1 MSVTVSQQALLR
13 MNHAAVMVAV
23 NKSSL
28 QMDLQNL
35 HAETPESGAIK
46 RDEVMESL
54 CAAYGFDSRAQNKP
68 FAFQNGVAVI
78 PVHGSLINRF
88 GQCYGYVT
96 GYNFIRRQRDAAMAD
111 PDVTAIVYDVNSGGG
126 EAAGC
131 FELADEAFALRGT
144 KPTISV
150 VDSACYSAAY
160 ALASTSDQVVVTPT
174 GGAGSVG
181 VYTMHVDMS
190 KMLED
195 WGLNITLIH
204 AGDHKVDGHPYAELP
219 DDVRADMQKSVDA
232 TYNKFVES
240 VARNRNMSV
249 EAVKATQARCYSADD
264 ALALGLIDSV
274 ASPLEAIRAFLGGP
288 SETSKDDESTGES
301 LMELNEAKQAERQ
314 RVGAIIGHPNAKGR
328 EAMAN
333 HLALNTDMSV
343 EDAAALLA
351 VAPVAQA
358 EAPEK
363 KEEAAD
369 QKNEKF
375 VAAMDKDDNPNIGPD
390 GKAEE
395 TVEKSGANE
404 LMEAFTAA
412 TGYDFNK

>member
-1 MSVTVSQQALLR
+1 MSVTVSQQAMLR

-23 NKSSL
+23 NKTSL
-28 QMDLQNL
+28 QMDLQTL
-35 HAETPESGAIK
+35 HAETPESGERK
-46 RDEVMESL
+46 RAEVMESL
-54 CAAYGFDSRAQNKP
+54 CAAYCFDSNAQNKP
-68 FAFQNGVAVI
+68 FAFQNGVAII
-78 PVHGSLINRF
+78 PIHGSLINRF

-131 FELADEAFALRGT
+131 FELADESFALRGT

-190 KMLED
+190 KMLEN
-195 WGLNITLIH
+195 WGLEITLIH
-204 AGDHKVDGHPYAELP
+204 AGEHKVDGHPYAELP
-219 DDVRADMQKSVDA
+219 EDVRADMQKSVDA

-240 VARNRNMSV
+240 VARNRNLSV
-249 EAVKATQARCYSADD
+249 EAVKDTQARCYSADD

-288 SETSKDDESTGES
+288 SEASNDETTGDS
-301 LMELNEAKQAERQ
+301 SMELNEAKQAERQ

-343 EDAAALLA
+343 DDAAALLA
-351 VAPVAQA
+351 VAPVAHV
-358 EAPEK
+358 EVVEK
-363 KEEAAD
+363 TDEAAKP
-369 QKNEKF
+369 KNEKF
-375 VAAMDKDDNPNIGPD
+375 VKAMNLDDHPNVGPD
-390 GKAEE
+390 GKPLVSAEK
-395 TVEKSGANE
+395 TQANE

-412 TGYDFNK
+412 TGYDFTK

>member
-1 MSVTVSQQALLR
+1 MSVTVSQQAMLR

-23 NKSSL
+23 NKTSL
-28 QMDLQNL
+28 QMDLQTL
-35 HAETPESGAIK
+35 HAETPESGERK
-46 RDEVMESL
+46 RAEVMESL
-54 CAAYGFDSRAQNKP
+54 CAAYGFDSKAQNKP
-68 FAFQNGVAVI
+68 FAFQDGVAII
-78 PVHGSLINRF
+78 PIHGSLINRF

-131 FELADEAFALRGT
+131 FELADESFALRGT

-204 AGDHKVDGHPYAELP
+204 AGEHKVDGHPYAELP
-219 DDVRADMQKSVDA
+219 EDVRADMQKSVDA

-240 VARNRNMSV
+240 VARNRNLSV
-249 EAVKATQARCYSADD
+249 EAVKDTQARCYSADD

-288 SETSKDDESTGES
+288 SEASNDETTGDS
-301 LMELNEAKQAERQ
+301 VMELNEAKQAERQ

-333 HLALNTDMSV
+333 HLALNTEMSV
-343 EDAAALLA
+343 DDAAALLA
-351 VAPVAQA
+351 VAPVAQVA
-358 EAPEK
+358 EPEK
-363 KEEAAD
+363 KDEAAKP
-369 QKNEKF
+369 KNEKF
-375 VAAMDKDDNPNIGPD
+375 VEAMNQDDHPNVGPD
-390 GKAEE
+390 GKPLESAEK
-395 TVEKSGANE
+395 TQANE

-412 TGYDFNK
+412 TGYDFTK

>member
-1 MSVTVSQQALLR
+1 MSVTVSQQAMLR

-23 NKSSL
+23 NKTSL
-28 QMDLQNL
+28 QMDLQTL
-35 HAETPESGAIK
+35 HAETPESGERK
-46 RDEVMESL
+46 RAEVMESL
-54 CAAYGFDSRAQNKP
+54 CAAYGFDSKAQNKP
-68 FAFQNGVAVI
+68 FAFQNGVAII
-78 PVHGSLINRF
+78 PIHGSLINRF

-131 FELADEAFALRGT
+131 FELADESFALRGT

-190 KMLED
+190 KMLEN
-195 WGLNITLIH
+195 WGLEITLIH
-204 AGDHKVDGHPYAELP
+204 AGEHKVDGHPYAELP
-219 DDVRADMQKSVDA
+219 EDVRADMQKSVDA

-240 VARNRNMSV
+240 VARNRNLSV
-249 EAVKATQARCYSADD
+249 EAVKDTQARCYSADD

-288 SETSKDDESTGES
+288 SEASNDETTGDS

-328 EAMAN
+328 EAMAT

-343 EDAAALLA
+343 DDAAALLA
-351 VAPVAQA
+351 VAPVAQV
-358 EAPEK
+358 EVVEK
-363 KEEAAD
+363 TDEAAKP
-369 QKNEKF
+369 KNEKF
-375 VAAMDKDDNPNIGPD
+375 VEAMNQDDHPNVGPD
-390 GKAEE
+390 GKPLESAEK
-395 TVEKSGANE
+395 TQANE

-412 TGYDFNK
+412 TGYDFTK

>member
-1 MSVTVSQQALLR
+1 MSVTVSQQAMLR
-13 MNHAAVMVAV
+13 MNHSAVMVAV

-28 QMDLQNL
+28 QMDLQTL
-35 HAETPESGAIK
+35 HAETPESGERK
-46 RDEVMESL
+46 RAEVMESL
-54 CAAYGFDSRAQNKP
+54 CAAYGFDSKAQNKP
-68 FAFQNGVAVI
+68 FAFQDGVAII
-78 PVHGSLINRF
+78 PIHGSLINRF

-131 FELADEAFALRGT
+131 FELADESFALRGT

-204 AGDHKVDGHPYAELP
+204 AGEHKVDGHPYAELP
-219 DDVRADMQKSVDA
+219 EDVRADMQKSVDA

-240 VARNRNMSV
+240 VARNRNLSV
-249 EAVKATQARCYSADD
+249 EAVKDTQARCYSADD

-274 ASPLEAIRAFLGGP
+274 ASPIEAIRAFLGGP
-288 SETSKDDESTGES
+288 SEASNDETTGDS

-328 EAMAN
+328 EAMAT
-333 HLALNTDMSV
+333 HLALNTEMSV
-343 EDAAALLA
+343 DDAAALLA
-351 VAPVAQA
+351 VAPVAHV
-358 EAPEK
+358 EVVEK
-363 KEEAAD
+363 TEEAARP
-369 QKNEKF
+369 KNEKF
-375 VAAMDKDDNPNIGPD
+375 VEAMNQDDHPNVGPD
-390 GKAEE
+390 GKPIESA
-395 TVEKSGANE
+395 EKSQAAE

-412 TGYDFNK
+412 TGYDFTK

>member
-35 HAETPESGAIK
+35 HAETPESGATK
-46 RDEVMESL
+46 RAEVMESL
-54 CAAYGFDSRAQNKP
+54 CATYGFDSEAQNKP

-78 PVHGSLINRF
+78 PIHGSLINRF

-131 FELADEAFALRGT
+131 FELADESFELRGT
-144 KPTISV
+144 KPTLSV

-160 ALASTSDQVVVTPT
+160 AFASTADQVVVTPT

-190 KMLED
+190 KMLEN
-195 WGLNITLIH
+195 WGLDITLIH
-204 AGDHKVDGHPYAELP
+204 AGEHKVDGHPYAELP

-288 SETSKDDESTGES
+288 SETSNDESTGES

-343 EDAAALLA
+343 DDAAALLA

-363 KEEAAD
+363 KEEATTTT
-369 QKNEKF
+369 NSKF
-375 VAAMDKDDNPNIGPD
+375 VEAMDKDDNPNIGPD
-390 GKAEE
+390 GKTEDK
-395 TVEKSGANE
+395 VEKSGANE

-412 TGYDFNK
+412 TGYEFDK

>member
-1 MSVTVSQQALLR
+1 MSVTVSQQAMLR

-23 NKSSL
+23 NKTSL
-28 QMDLQNL
+28 QMDLQTL
-35 HAETPESGAIK
+35 HAETPESGERK
-46 RDEVMESL
+46 RAEVMESL
-54 CAAYGFDSRAQNKP
+54 CAAYGFDSKAQNKP

-78 PVHGSLINRF
+78 PIHGSLINRF

-131 FELADEAFALRGT
+131 FELADESFALRGT

-190 KMLED
+190 KMLEN
-195 WGLNITLIH
+195 WGLEITLIH
-204 AGDHKVDGHPYAELP
+204 AGEHKVDGHPYAELP
-219 DDVRADMQKSVDA
+219 EDVRADMQKSVDA

-240 VARNRNMSV
+240 VARNRNLSV
-249 EAVKATQARCYSADD
+249 EAVKDTQARCYSADD

-288 SETSKDDESTGES
+288 SEASNDETTGDS

-343 EDAAALLA
+343 DDAAALLA
-351 VAPVAQA
+351 VAPVAHV
-358 EAPEK
+358 EVVEK
-363 KEEAAD
+363 TEEAAKP
-369 QKNEKF
+369 KNEKF
-375 VAAMDKDDNPNIGPD
+375 VEAMNQDDHPNVGPD
-390 GKAEE
+390 GKPLESAEK
-395 TVEKSGANE
+395 TQANE

-412 TGYDFNK
+412 TGYDFTK

>member
-1 MSVTVSQQALLR
+1 MSVTVSQQAMLR
-13 MNHAAVMVAV
+13 MNHSAVMVAV
-23 NKSSL
+23 NKTSL
-28 QMDLQNL
+28 QMDLQTL
-35 HAETPESGAIK
+35 HAETPESGERK
-46 RDEVMESL
+46 RAEVMESL
-54 CAAYGFDSRAQNKP
+54 CAAYGFDSKAQNKP
-68 FAFQNGVAVI
+68 FAFQNGVAII
-78 PVHGSLINRF
+78 PIHGSLINRF

-131 FELADEAFALRGT
+131 FELADESFALRGT

-190 KMLED
+190 KMLEN
-195 WGLNITLIH
+195 WGLEITLIH
-204 AGDHKVDGHPYAELP
+204 AGEHKVDGHPYAELP
-219 DDVRADMQKSVDA
+219 EDVRADMQKSVDA

-240 VARNRNMSV
+240 VARNRNLSV
-249 EAVKATQARCYSADD
+249 EAVKDTQARCYSADD

-288 SETSKDDESTGES
+288 SEASNDETTGDS

-314 RVGAIIGHPNAKGR
+314 RVGAIIGHLNAKGR

-343 EDAAALLA
+343 DDAAALLA
-351 VAPVAQA
+351 VAPVAHV
-358 EAPEK
+358 EVVEK
-363 KEEAAD
+363 TEEAAKF
-369 QKNEKF
+369 KNEKF
-375 VAAMDKDDNPNIGPD
+375 VEAMNQDDHPNVGPD
-390 GKAEE
+390 GKPLESAEK
-395 TVEKSGANE
+395 TQANE

-412 TGYDFNK
+412 TGYDFTK

>member
-28 QMDLQNL
+28 QMDLQTL
-35 HAETPESGAIK
+35 HAETPESGERK
-46 RDEVMESL
+46 RAEVMESL
-54 CAAYGFDSRAQNKP
+54 CAAYGFDSKAQNKP
-68 FAFQNGVAVI
+68 FAFQDGVAII
-78 PVHGSLINRF
+78 PIHGSLINRF

-131 FELADEAFALRGT
+131 FELADESFALRGT

-190 KMLED
+190 KMLEN
-195 WGLNITLIH
+195 WGLEITLIH
-204 AGDHKVDGHPYAELP
+204 AGEHKVDGHPYAELP
-219 DDVRADMQKSVDA
+219 EDVRADMQKSVDA

-240 VARNRNMSV
+240 VARNRNLSV
-249 EAVKATQARCYSADD
+249 EAVKDTQARCYSADD

-274 ASPLEAIRAFLGGP
+274 ASPLEAIRAFLGGH
-288 SETSKDDESTGES
+288 SEASNDETTGDS

-343 EDAAALLA
+343 DDAAALLA
-351 VAPVAQA
+351 VAPVAHV
-358 EAPEK
+358 EVVEK
-363 KEEAAD
+363 TEEAAKP
-369 QKNEKF
+369 KNEKF
-375 VAAMDKDDNPNIGPD
+375 VEAMNQDDHPNVGPD
-390 GKAEE
+390 GKPLESAEK
-395 TVEKSGANE
+395 TQANE

-412 TGYDFNK
+412 TGYDFTK

>member
-1 MSVTVSQQALLR
+1 MSVTVSQQAMLR

-23 NKSSL
+23 NKTSL
-28 QMDLQNL
+28 QMDLQTL
-35 HAETPESGAIK
+35 HAETPESGERK
-46 RDEVMESL
+46 RAEVMESL
-54 CAAYGFDSRAQNKP
+54 CAAYCFDSNAQNKP
-68 FAFQNGVAVI
+68 FAFQNGVAII
-78 PVHGSLINRF
+78 PIHGSLINRF

-131 FELADEAFALRGT
+131 FELADESFALRGT

-190 KMLED
+190 KMLEN
-195 WGLNITLIH
+195 WGLEITLIH
-204 AGDHKVDGHPYAELP
+204 AGEHKVDGHPYAELP
-219 DDVRADMQKSVDA
+219 EDVRADMQKSVDA

-240 VARNRNMSV
+240 VARNRNLSV
-249 EAVKATQARCYSADD
+249 EAVKDTQARCYSADD

-288 SETSKDDESTGES
+288 SEASNDETTGDS
-301 LMELNEAKQAERQ
+301 SMELNEAKQAERQ

-343 EDAAALLA
+343 DDAAALLA
-351 VAPVAQA
+351 VAPVAHV
-358 EAPEK
+358 EVVEK
-363 KEEAAD
+363 TEEAAKP
-369 QKNEKF
+369 KNEKF
-375 VAAMDKDDNPNIGPD
+375 VEAMNQDDHPNVGPD
-390 GKAEE
+390 GKPLESAEK
-395 TVEKSGANE
+395 TQANE

-412 TGYDFNK
+412 TGYDFTK

>member
-1 MSVTVSQQALLR
+1 MLR
-13 MNHAAVMVAV
+13 MNHAAVMVAI
-23 NKSSL
+23 NKTSL
-28 QMDLQNL
+28 QMDLQTL
-35 HAETPESGAIK
+35 HAETPESGERK
-46 RDEVMESL
+46 RAEVMESL
-54 CAAYGFDSRAQNKP
+54 CAAYGFDSKAQNKP
-68 FAFQNGVAVI
+68 FAFQDGVAII
-78 PVHGSLINRF
+78 PIHGSLINRF

-131 FELADEAFALRGT
+131 FELADESFALRGT

-204 AGDHKVDGHPYAELP
+204 AGEHKVDGHPYAELP
-219 DDVRADMQKSVDA
+219 EDVRADMQKSVDA

-240 VARNRNMSV
+240 VARNRNLSV

-274 ASPLEAIRAFLGGP
+274 ASPIEAIRAFLGGP
-288 SETSKDDESTGES
+288 SEASNDETTGDS

-343 EDAAALLA
+343 DDAAALLA
-351 VAPVAQA
+351 VAPVAHV
-358 EAPEK
+358 EVVEK
-363 KEEAAD
+363 TEEAAKP
-369 QKNEKF
+369 KNEKF
-375 VAAMDKDDNPNIGPD
+375 VEAMNQDDHPNVGPD
-390 GKAEE
+390 GKPLESAEK
-395 TVEKSGANE
+395 TQANE

-412 TGYDFNK
+412 TGYDFTK

>member
-28 QMDLQNL
+28 QMDLQTL
-35 HAETPESGAIK
+35 HAETPESGERK
-46 RDEVMESL
+46 RAEVMESL
-54 CAAYGFDSRAQNKP
+54 CAAYGFDSKAQNKP
-68 FAFQNGVAVI
+68 FAFQDGVAII
-78 PVHGSLINRF
+78 PIHGSLINRF

-131 FELADEAFALRGT
+131 FELADESFALRGT

-204 AGDHKVDGHPYAELP
+204 AGEHKVDGHPYAELP
-219 DDVRADMQKSVDA
+219 EDVRADMQKSVDA

-240 VARNRNMSV
+240 VARNRNLSV
-249 EAVKATQARCYSADD
+249 EAVKDTQARCYSADG

-274 ASPLEAIRAFLGGP
+274 ASPIEAIRAFLGGP
-288 SETSKDDESTGES
+288 SEASNDETTGDS

-343 EDAAALLA
+343 DDAAALLA
-351 VAPVAQA
+351 VAPVAHV
-358 EAPEK
+358 EVVEK
-363 KEEAAD
+363 TEEAAKP
-369 QKNEKF
+369 KNEKF
-375 VAAMDKDDNPNIGPD
+375 VEAMNQDDHPNVGPD
-390 GKAEE
+390 GKPLESAEK
-395 TVEKSGANE
+395 TQANE

-412 TGYDFNK
+412 TGYDFTK

>member
-1 MSVTVSQQALLR
+1 MSVTVSQQAMLR

-23 NKSSL
+23 NKTSL
-28 QMDLQNL
+28 QMDLQTL
-35 HAETPESGAIK
+35 HAETPESGERK
-46 RDEVMESL
+46 RAEVMESL
-54 CAAYGFDSRAQNKP
+54 CAAYGFDSKAQNKP

-78 PVHGSLINRF
+78 PIHGSLINRF

-131 FELADEAFALRGT
+131 FELADESFALRGT

-190 KMLED
+190 KMLEN
-195 WGLNITLIH
+195 WGLEITLIH
-204 AGDHKVDGHPYAELP
+204 AGEHKVDGHPYAELP
-219 DDVRADMQKSVDA
+219 EDVRADIQKSVDA

-240 VARNRNMSV
+240 VARNRNLSV
-249 EAVKATQARCYSADD
+249 EAVKDTQARCYSADD

-288 SETSKDDESTGES
+288 SEASNDETTGDS

-343 EDAAALLA
+343 DDAAALLA
-351 VAPVAQA
+351 VAPVAQV
-358 EAPEK
+358 EVVEK
-363 KEEAAD
+363 TKEAAKP
-369 QKNEKF
+369 KNEKF
-375 VAAMDKDDNPNIGPD
+375 VEAMNQDDHPNVGPD
-390 GKAEE
+390 GKPLASAEK
-395 TVEKSGANE
+395 TQANE

-412 TGYDFNK
+412 TGYDFTK

>member
-78 PVHGSLINRF
+78 PIHGSLINRF

-190 KMLED
+190 KMLEN
-195 WGLNITLIH
+195 WGLDITLIH
-204 AGDHKVDGHPYAELP
+204 AGEHKVDGHPYAELP

-288 SETSKDDESTGES
+288 SETSNDESTGES

-333 HLALNTDMSV
+333 RLALNTDMSV
-343 EDAAALLA
+343 DDAAALLA

-363 KEEAAD
+363 KEEATT
-369 QKNEKF
+369 QTNSKF
-375 VAAMDKDDNPNIGPD
+375 VEAMDKEDNPNIGPD
-390 GKAEE
+390 GKTEE
-395 TVEKSGANE
+395 KVEKSGANE

-412 TGYDFNK
+412 TGYEFDK

>member
-28 QMDLQNL
+28 QMDLQTL
-35 HAETPESGAIK
+35 HAETPESGERK
-46 RDEVMESL
+46 RAEVMESL
-54 CAAYGFDSRAQNKP
+54 CAAYGFDSKAQNKP
-68 FAFQNGVAVI
+68 FAFQDGVAII
-78 PVHGSLINRF
+78 PIHGSLINRF

-131 FELADEAFALRGT
+131 FELADESFALRGT

-204 AGDHKVDGHPYAELP
+204 AGEHKVDGHPYAELP
-219 DDVRADMQKSVDA
+219 EDVRADMQKSVDA

-240 VARNRNMSV
+240 VARNRNLSV
-249 EAVKATQARCYSADD
+249 EAVKDTQARCYSADD

-274 ASPLEAIRAFLGGP
+274 ASPIEAIRAFLGGP
-288 SETSKDDESTGES
+288 SEASNDETTGDS

-343 EDAAALLA
+343 DDAAALLA
-351 VAPVAQA
+351 VAPVAHV
-358 EAPEK
+358 EVVEK
-363 KEEAAD
+363 TEEAAKP
-369 QKNEKF
+369 KNEKF
-375 VAAMDKDDNPNIGPD
+375 VEAMNQDDHPNVGPD
-390 GKAEE
+390 GKPIESAEK
-395 TVEKSGANE
+395 TQANE

-412 TGYDFNK
+412 TGYDFTK

>member
-28 QMDLQNL
+28 QMDRQTL
-35 HAETPESGAIK
+35 HAETPESGERK
-46 RDEVMESL
+46 RAEVMESL
-54 CAAYGFDSRAQNKP
+54 CAAYGFDSKAQNKP
-68 FAFQNGVAVI
+68 FAFQDGVAII
-78 PVHGSLINRF
+78 PIHGSLINRF

-131 FELADEAFALRGT
+131 FELADESFALRGT

-204 AGDHKVDGHPYAELP
+204 AGEHKVDGHPYAELP
-219 DDVRADMQKSVDA
+219 EDVRADMQKSVDA

-240 VARNRNMSV
+240 VARNRNLSV
-249 EAVKATQARCYSADD
+249 EAVKDTQARCYSADD

-274 ASPLEAIRAFLGGP
+274 ASPIEAIRAFLGGH
-288 SETSKDDESTGES
+288 SEASNDETTGDS

-328 EAMAN
+328 EAMAT
-333 HLALNTDMSV
+333 HLALNTEMSV
-343 EDAAALLA
+343 DDAAALLA
-351 VAPVAQA
+351 VAPVAHV
-358 EAPEK
+358 EVVEK
-363 KEEAAD
+363 TEEAAKP
-369 QKNEKF
+369 KNEKF

-395 TVEKSGANE
+395 KAEKSGANE

-412 TGYDFNK
+412 TGYDFTK

>member
-1 MSVTVSQQALLR
+1 MSVTVSQQAMLR

-23 NKSSL
+23 NKTSL
-28 QMDLQNL
+28 QMDLQTL
-35 HAETPESGAIK
+35 HAETPESGERK
-46 RDEVMESL
+46 RAEVMESL
-54 CAAYGFDSRAQNKP
+54 CAAYGFDSKTQNKP
-68 FAFQNGVAVI
+68 FAFQDGVAII
-78 PVHGSLINRF
+78 PIHGSLINRF

-131 FELADEAFALRGT
+131 FELADESFALRGT

-190 KMLED
+190 KMLEN
-195 WGLNITLIH
+195 WGLDITLIH
-204 AGDHKVDGHPYAELP
+204 AGEHKVDGHPYAELP
-219 DDVRADMQKSVDA
+219 EDVRADMQKSVDA

-240 VARNRNMSV
+240 VARNRNLSV
-249 EAVKATQARCYSADD
+249 EAVKDTQARCYSADD

-288 SETSKDDESTGES
+288 SEASNDETTGDS

-333 HLALNTDMSV
+333 HLALNTEMSV
-343 EDAAALLA
+343 DDAAALLA
-351 VAPVAQA
+351 VAPVAHV
-358 EAPEK
+358 EVVEK
-363 KEEAAD
+363 TEEAAKP
-369 QKNEKF
+369 KNEKF
-375 VAAMDKDDNPNIGPD
+375 VEAMNQDDHPNVGPD
-390 GKAEE
+390 GKPLESAEK
-395 TVEKSGANE
+395 TQANE

-412 TGYDFNK
+412 TGYDFTK

>member
-1 MSVTVSQQALLR
+1 MSVTVSQQAMLR

-23 NKSSL
+23 NKTSL
-28 QMDLQNL
+28 QMDLQTL
-35 HAETPESGAIK
+35 HAETPESGERK
-46 RDEVMESL
+46 RAEVMESL
-54 CAAYGFDSRAQNKP
+54 CAAYGFDSKAQNKP
-68 FAFQNGVAVI
+68 FAFQNGVAII
-78 PVHGSLINRF
+78 PIHGSLINRF

-131 FELADEAFALRGT
+131 FELADESFALRGT

-160 ALASTSDQVVVTPT
+160 AQASTSDQVVVTPT

-190 KMLED
+190 KMLEN
-195 WGLNITLIH
+195 WGLEITLIH
-204 AGDHKVDGHPYAELP
+204 AGEHKVDGHPYAELP
-219 DDVRADMQKSVDA
+219 EDVRADMQKSVDA

-240 VARNRNMSV
+240 VARNRNLSV
-249 EAVKATQARCYSADD
+249 EAVKDTQARCYSADD

-288 SETSKDDESTGES
+288 SEASNDESTGGS
-301 LMELNEAKQAERQ
+301 SMDLNEAKLAERQ
-314 RVGAIIGHPNAKGR
+314 RIEAITGHANAKGR

-333 HLALNTDMSV
+333 HLAFKTDMSV
-343 EDAAALLA
+343 DDAASLLA
-351 VAPVAQA
+351 AAPVAQVA
-358 EAPEK
+358 EPEK
-363 KEEAAD
+363 KDEAAKP
-369 QKNEKF
+369 KNEKF
-375 VAAMDKDDNPNIGPD
+375 VEAMNQDDHPNVGPD
-390 GKAEE
+390 GKPTESAEK
-395 TVEKSGANE
+395 TQANE

-412 TGYDFNK
+412 TGYDFTK

>member
-1 MSVTVSQQALLR
+1 MSVTVSQQAMLR

-23 NKSSL
+23 NKTSL
-28 QMDLQNL
+28 QMDLQTL
-35 HAETPESGAIK
+35 HAETPESGERK
-46 RDEVMESL
+46 RAEVMESL
-54 CAAYGFDSRAQNKP
+54 CAAYGFDSKAQNKP
-68 FAFQNGVAVI
+68 FAFQNGVAII
-78 PVHGSLINRF
+78 PIHGSLINRF

-131 FELADEAFALRGT
+131 FELADESFALRGT

-190 KMLED
+190 KMLEN
-195 WGLNITLIH
+195 WGLEITLIH
-204 AGDHKVDGHPYAELP
+204 AGEHKVDGHPYAELP
-219 DDVRADMQKSVDA
+219 EDVRADMQKSVDA

-240 VARNRNMSV
+240 VARNRNLSV
-249 EAVKATQARCYSADD
+249 EAVKDTQARCYSADD

-288 SETSKDDESTGES
+288 SEASNDETTGDS
-301 LMELNEAKQAERQ
+301 VMELNEAKQAERQ

-343 EDAAALLA
+343 DDAAALLA
-351 VAPVAQA
+351 VAPVAHV
-358 EAPEK
+358 EVVEK
-363 KEEAAD
+363 TEEAAKP
-369 QKNEKF
+369 KNEKF
-375 VAAMDKDDNPNIGPD
+375 VEAMNQDDHPNVGPD
-390 GKAEE
+390 GKPLESAEK
-395 TVEKSGANE
+395 TQANE

-412 TGYDFNK
+412 TGYDFTK

>member
-1 MSVTVSQQALLR
+1 MSVTVSQQAMLR

-23 NKSSL
+23 NKTSL
-28 QMDLQNL
+28 QMDLQTL
-35 HAETPESGAIK
+35 HAETPESGERK
-46 RDEVMESL
+46 RAEVMESL
-54 CAAYGFDSRAQNKP
+54 CAAYGFDSKAQNKP
-68 FAFQNGVAVI
+68 FAFQDGVAII
-78 PVHGSLINRF
+78 PIHGSLINRF

-131 FELADEAFALRGT
+131 FELADESFALRGT

-190 KMLED
+190 KMLEN
-195 WGLNITLIH
+195 WGLDITLIH
-204 AGDHKVDGHPYAELP
+204 AGEHKVDGHPYAELP
-219 DDVRADMQKSVDA
+219 EDVRADMQKSVDA

-240 VARNRNMSV
+240 VARNRNLSV
-249 EAVKATQARCYSADD
+249 EPVKDTQARCYSADD

-274 ASPLEAIRAFLGGP
+274 ASPIEAIRAFLGGP
-288 SETSKDDESTGES
+288 SEASNDETTGDS

-343 EDAAALLA
+343 DDAAALLA
-351 VAPVAQA
+351 VAPVAHV
-358 EAPEK
+358 EVVEK
-363 KEEAAD
+363 TEEAAKP
-369 QKNEKF
+369 KNEKF
-375 VAAMDKDDNPNIGPD
+375 VEAMNQDDHPNVGPD
-390 GKAEE
+390 GKPLESAEK
-395 TVEKSGANE
+395 TQANE

-412 TGYDFNK
+412 TGYDFTK

>member
-1 MSVTVSQQALLR
+1 MSVTVSQQAMLR

-23 NKSSL
+23 NKTSL
-28 QMDLQNL
+28 QMDLQTL
-35 HAETPESGAIK
+35 HAETPESGERK
-46 RDEVMESL
+46 RAEVMESL
-54 CAAYGFDSRAQNKP
+54 CAAYGFDSKAQNKP
-68 FAFQNGVAVI
+68 FAFQDGVAII
-78 PVHGSLINRF
+78 PIHGSLINRF
-88 GQCYGYVT
+88 GQCYGSVT

-131 FELADEAFALRGT
+131 FELADESFALRGT

-190 KMLED
+190 KMLEN
-195 WGLNITLIH
+195 WGLEITLIH
-204 AGDHKVDGHPYAELP
+204 AGEHKVDGHPYAELP
-219 DDVRADMQKSVDA
+219 EDVRADMQKSVDA

-240 VARNRNMSV
+240 VARNRNLSV
-249 EAVKATQARCYSADD
+249 EAVKDTQARCYSADD

-288 SETSKDDESTGES
+288 SEASNDETTGDS

-343 EDAAALLA
+343 DDAAALLA
-351 VAPVAQA
+351 VAPVAQV
-358 EAPEK
+358 EVVEK
-363 KEEAAD
+363 TEEAAKP
-369 QKNEKF
+369 KNEKF
-375 VAAMDKDDNPNIGPD
+375 VEAMNQDDHPNVGPD
-390 GKAEE
+390 GKPLESAEK
-395 TVEKSGANE
+395 TQANE

-412 TGYDFNK
+412 TGYDFTK

>member
-28 QMDLQNL
+28 QMDLQTL
-35 HAETPESGAIK
+35 HAETPESGERK
-46 RDEVMESL
+46 RAEVMESL
-54 CAAYGFDSRAQNKP
+54 CAAYGFDSKAQNKP
-68 FAFQNGVAVI
+68 FAFQDGVAVI
-78 PVHGSLINRF
+78 PIHGSLINRF

-131 FELADEAFALRGT
+131 FELADESFALRGT

-190 KMLED
+190 KMLENL
-195 WGLNITLIH
+195 GLEITLIH
-204 AGDHKVDGHPYAELP
+204 AGEHKVDGHPYAELP
-219 DDVRADMQKSVDA
+219 EDVRADMQKSVDA

-240 VARNRNMSV
+240 VARNRNLSV
-249 EAVKATQARCYSADD
+249 EAVKDTQARCYSADD

-274 ASPLEAIRAFLGGP
+274 ASPIEAIRAFLGGP
-288 SETSKDDESTGES
+288 SEASNDETTGDS

-343 EDAAALLA
+343 DDAAALLA
-351 VAPVAQA
+351 VAPVAHV
-358 EAPEK
+358 EVVEK
-363 KEEAAD
+363 TEEAAKP
-369 QKNEKF
+369 KNEKF
-375 VAAMDKDDNPNIGPD
+375 VEAMNQDDHPNVGPD
-390 GKAEE
+390 GKPLESAEK
-395 TVEKSGANE
+395 TQANE

-412 TGYDFNK
+412 TGYDFTK

>member
-1 MSVTVSQQALLR
+1 MSVTVSQQAMLR

-23 NKSSL
+23 NKTSL
-28 QMDLQNL
+28 QMDLQTL
-35 HAETPESGAIK
+35 HAETPESGERK
-46 RDEVMESL
+46 RAEVMESL
-54 CAAYGFDSRAQNKP
+54 CAAYGFDSKAQNKP
-68 FAFQNGVAVI
+68 FAFQNGVAII
-78 PVHGSLINRF
+78 PIHGSLINRF

-131 FELADEAFALRGT
+131 FELADESFALRGT

-190 KMLED
+190 KMLEN
-195 WGLNITLIH
+195 WGLEITLIH
-204 AGDHKVDGHPYAELP
+204 AGEHKVDGHPYAELP
-219 DDVRADMQKSVDA
+219 EDVRADMQKSVDA

-240 VARNRNMSV
+240 VARNRNLSV
-249 EAVKATQARCYSADD
+249 EAVKDTQARCYSADD

-288 SETSKDDESTGES
+288 SEASNDETTGDS

-328 EAMAN
+328 EAMAT
-333 HLALNTDMSV
+333 HLALNTEMSV
-343 EDAAALLA
+343 DDAAALLA
-351 VAPVAQA
+351 VAPVAHV
-358 EAPEK
+358 EVVEK
-363 KEEAAD
+363 TEEAAKP
-369 QKNEKF
+369 KNEKF
-375 VAAMDKDDNPNIGPD
+375 VEAMNQDDHPNVGPD
-390 GKAEE
+390 GKPTESAEK
-395 TVEKSGANE
+395 TQANE

-412 TGYDFNK
+412 TGYDFTK

>member
-1 MSVTVSQQALLR
+1 MSVTVSQQAMLR

-23 NKSSL
+23 NKTSL
-28 QMDLQNL
+28 QMDLQTL
-35 HAETPESGAIK
+35 HAETPESGERK
-46 RDEVMESL
+46 RAEVMESL
-54 CAAYGFDSRAQNKP
+54 CAAYGFDSKAQNKP
-68 FAFQNGVAVI
+68 FAFQDGVAII
-78 PVHGSLINRF
+78 PIHGSLINRF

-131 FELADEAFALRGT
+131 FELADESFALRGT

-190 KMLED
+190 KMLEN
-195 WGLNITLIH
+195 WGLEITLIH
-204 AGDHKVDGHPYAELP
+204 AGEHKVDGHPYAELP
-219 DDVRADMQKSVDA
+219 EDVRADMQKSVDA

-240 VARNRNMSV
+240 VARNRNLSV
-249 EAVKATQARCYSADD
+249 EAVKDTQARCYSADD

-288 SETSKDDESTGES
+288 SEASNDETTGDS

-343 EDAAALLA
+343 DDAAALLA
-351 VAPVAQA
+351 VAPVAQV
-358 EAPEK
+358 EVVEK
-363 KEEAAD
+363 TEEAAKP
-369 QKNEKF
+369 KNEKF
-375 VAAMDKDDNPNIGPD
+375 VEAMNQDDHPNVGPD
-390 GKAEE
+390 GKPLESAEK
-395 TVEKSGANE
+395 TQANE

-412 TGYDFNK
+412 TGYDFTK

>member
-1 MSVTVSQQALLR
+1 MSVTVSQQAMLR

-28 QMDLQNL
+28 QMDLQTL
-35 HAETPESGAIK
+35 HAETPESGERK
-46 RDEVMESL
+46 RAEVMESL
-54 CAAYGFDSRAQNKP
+54 CAAYGFDSKAQNKP
-68 FAFQNGVAVI
+68 FAFQDGVAII
-78 PVHGSLINRF
+78 PIHGSLINRF

-131 FELADEAFALRGT
+131 FELADESFALRGT

-204 AGDHKVDGHPYAELP
+204 AGEHKVDGHPYAELP
-219 DDVRADMQKSVDA
+219 EDVRADMQKSVDA

-240 VARNRNMSV
+240 VARNRNLSV
-249 EAVKATQARCYSADD
+249 EAVKDTQARCYSADD

-274 ASPLEAIRAFLGGP
+274 ASPIEAIRAFLGGP
-288 SETSKDDESTGES
+288 SEASNDETTGDS

-328 EAMAN
+328 EAMAT
-333 HLALNTDMSV
+333 HLALNTEMSV
-343 EDAAALLA
+343 DDAAALLA
-351 VAPVAQA
+351 VAPVAHV
-358 EAPEK
+358 EVVEK
-363 KEEAAD
+363 TEEAAKP
-369 QKNEKF
+369 KNEKF
-375 VAAMDKDDNPNIGPD
+375 VEAMNQDDHPNVGPD
-390 GKAEE
+390 GKPTESAEK
-395 TVEKSGANE
+395 TQANE

-412 TGYDFNK
+412 TGYDFTK

>member
-1 MSVTVSQQALLR
+1 MSVTVSQQAMLR

-23 NKSSL
+23 NKTSL
-28 QMDLQNL
+28 QMDLQTL
-35 HAETPESGAIK
+35 HAETPESGERK
-46 RDEVMESL
+46 RAEVMESL
-54 CAAYGFDSRAQNKP
+54 CAAYGFDSKAQNKP
-68 FAFQNGVAVI
+68 FAFQDGVAII
-78 PVHGSLINRF
+78 PIHGSLINRF

-131 FELADEAFALRGT
+131 FELADESFALRGT

-190 KMLED
+190 KMLEN
-195 WGLNITLIH
+195 WGLEITLIH
-204 AGDHKVDGHPYAELP
+204 AGEHKVDGHPYAELP
-219 DDVRADMQKSVDA
+219 EDVRADMQKSVDA

-240 VARNRNMSV
+240 VARNRNLSV
-249 EAVKATQARCYSADD
+249 EAVKDTQARCYSADD

-288 SETSKDDESTGES
+288 SEASNDETTGDS

-343 EDAAALLA
+343 DDAAALLA
-351 VAPVAQA
+351 VAPVAHV
-358 EAPEK
+358 EVVEK
-363 KEEAAD
+363 TEEAAKP
-369 QKNEKF
+369 KNEKF
-375 VAAMDKDDNPNIGPD
+375 VEAMNQDDHPNVGPD
-390 GKAEE
+390 GKPLESAEK
-395 TVEKSGANE
+395 TQANE

-412 TGYDFNK
+412 TGYDFTK

>member
-35 HAETPESGAIK
+35 HAETPESGAVK

-54 CAAYGFDSRAQNKP
+54 CAAYGFDSKAQNKP
-68 FAFQNGVAVI
+68 FAFQDGVAII
-78 PVHGSLINRF
+78 PIHGSLINRF

-111 PDVTAIVYDVNSGGG
+111 PEVTAIVYDVNSGGG

-131 FELADEAFALRGT
+131 FELADESFALRGT

-190 KMLED
+190 KMLEN

-204 AGDHKVDGHPYAELP
+204 AGEHKVDGHPYAELP

-240 VARNRNMSV
+240 VARNRNLSV
-249 EAVKATQARCYSADD
+249 EAVKDTQARCYSADD

-274 ASPLEAIRAFLGGP
+274 ASPIEAIRAFLGGH
-288 SETSKDDESTGES
+288 SEASNDETTGDS

-328 EAMAN
+328 EAMAT
-333 HLALNTDMSV
+333 HLALNTEMSV
-343 EDAAALLA
+343 DDAAALLA
-351 VAPVAQA
+351 VAPVAHV
-358 EAPEK
+358 EAVEK
-363 KEEAAD
+363 TEEAAKP
-369 QKNEKF
+369 KNEKF
-375 VAAMDKDDNPNIGPD
+375 VETMNKDDHPNVGPD
-390 GKAEE
+390 GKPLESAEK
-395 TVEKSGANE
+395 TQANE

-412 TGYDFNK
+412 TGYDFTK

>member
-28 QMDLQNL
+28 QMDLQTL
-35 HAETPESGAIK
+35 HAETPESGERK
-46 RDEVMESL
+46 RAEVMESL
-54 CAAYGFDSRAQNKP
+54 CAAYGFDSKAQNKP
-68 FAFQNGVAVI
+68 FAFQNGVAII
-78 PVHGSLINRF
+78 PIHGSLINRF

-131 FELADEAFALRGT
+131 FELADESFALRGT

-190 KMLED
+190 KMLEN
-195 WGLNITLIH
+195 WGLDITLIH
-204 AGDHKVDGHPYAELP
+204 AGEHKVDGHPYAELP
-219 DDVRADMQKSVDA
+219 EDVRADMQKSVDA

-240 VARNRNMSV
+240 VARNRNLSV
-249 EAVKATQARCYSADD
+249 EAVKDTQARCYSADD

-274 ASPLEAIRAFLGGP
+274 ASPIEAIRAFLGGP
-288 SETSKDDESTGES
+288 SEASNDETTGDS

-328 EAMAN
+328 EAMAT

-343 EDAAALLA
+343 DDAAALLA
-351 VAPVAQA
+351 VAPVAHV
-358 EAPEK
+358 EVVEK
-363 KEEAAD
+363 TEEAAKP
-369 QKNEKF
+369 KNEKF
-375 VAAMDKDDNPNIGPD
+375 VEAMNQDDHPNVGPD
-390 GKAEE
+390 GKPTESAEK
-395 TVEKSGANE
+395 TQANE

-412 TGYDFNK
+412 TGYDFTK

>member
-1 MSVTVSQQALLR
+1 MSVTVSQQAMLR

-28 QMDLQNL
+28 QMDLQTL
-35 HAETPESGAIK
+35 HAETPESGERK
-46 RDEVMESL
+46 RAEVMESL
-54 CAAYGFDSRAQNKP
+54 CAAYGFDSKAQNKP
-68 FAFQNGVAVI
+68 FAFQDGVAII
-78 PVHGSLINRF
+78 PIHGSLINRF

-131 FELADEAFALRGT
+131 FELADESFALRGT

-195 WGLNITLIH
+195 WGLDITLIH
-204 AGDHKVDGHPYAELP
+204 AGEHKVDGHPYAELP
-219 DDVRADMQKSVDA
+219 EDVRADMQKSVDA

-240 VARNRNMSV
+240 VARNRNLSV
-249 EAVKATQARCYSADD
+249 EAVKDTQARCYSADD

-274 ASPLEAIRAFLGGP
+274 ASPIEAIRAFLGGP
-288 SETSKDDESTGES
+288 SEASNDETTGDS

-328 EAMAN
+328 EAMAT
-333 HLALNTDMSV
+333 HLALNTEMSV
-343 EDAAALLA
+343 DDAAALLA
-351 VAPVAQA
+351 VAPVAHV
-358 EAPEK
+358 EVVEK
-363 KEEAAD
+363 TEEAAKP
-369 QKNEKF
+369 KNEKF
-375 VAAMDKDDNPNIGPD
+375 VEAMNQDDHPNVGPD
-390 GKAEE
+390 GKPIESA
-395 TVEKSGANE
+395 EKSQANE

-412 TGYDFNK
+412 TGYDFTK

>member
-28 QMDLQNL
+28 QMDLQTL
-35 HAETPESGAIK
+35 HAETPESGERK
-46 RDEVMESL
+46 RAEVMESL
-54 CAAYGFDSRAQNKP
+54 CAAYDFDSKAQNKP
-68 FAFQNGVAVI
+68 FAFQDGVAII
-78 PVHGSLINRF
+78 PIHGSLINRF

-131 FELADEAFALRGT
+131 FELADESFALRGT

-190 KMLED
+190 KMLENL
-195 WGLNITLIH
+195 GLEITLIH
-204 AGDHKVDGHPYAELP
+204 AGEHKVDGHPYAELP
-219 DDVRADMQKSVDA
+219 EDVRADMQKSVDA

-240 VARNRNMSV
+240 VARNRNLSV
-249 EAVKATQARCYSADD
+249 EAVKDTQARCYSADD

-288 SETSKDDESTGES
+288 SEASNDETTGDS

-343 EDAAALLA
+343 DDAAALLA
-351 VAPVAQA
+351 VAPVARV
-358 EAPEK
+358 EVVEK
-363 KEEAAD
+363 TEEAAKP
-369 QKNEKF
+369 KNEKF
-375 VAAMDKDDNPNIGPD
+375 VEVMNRDDHPNVGPD
-390 GKAEE
+390 GKPTESAEK
-395 TVEKSGANE
+395 TQANE

-412 TGYDFNK
+412 TGYDFTK

>member
-1 MSVTVSQQALLR
+1 MSVTVSQQAMLR
-13 MNHAAVMVAV
+13 MNHSAVMVAV

-28 QMDLQNL
+28 QMDLQTL
-35 HAETPESGAIK
+35 HAETPESGERK
-46 RDEVMESL
+46 RAEVMESL
-54 CAAYGFDSRAQNKP
+54 CAAYGFDSKAQNKP
-68 FAFQNGVAVI
+68 FAFQNGVAII
-78 PVHGSLINRF
+78 PIHGSLINRF

-131 FELADEAFALRGT
+131 FELADESFALRGT

-204 AGDHKVDGHPYAELP
+204 AGEHKVDGHPYAELP
-219 DDVRADMQKSVDA
+219 EDVRADMQKSVDA

-240 VARNRNMSV
+240 VARNRNLSV
-249 EAVKATQARCYSADD
+249 EAVKDTQARCYSADD

-274 ASPLEAIRAFLGGP
+274 ASPIEAIRAFLGGP
-288 SETSKDDESTGES
+288 SEASNDETTGDS

-343 EDAAALLA
+343 DDAAALLA
-351 VAPVAQA
+351 VAPVAHV
-358 EAPEK
+358 EVVEK
-363 KEEAAD
+363 TEEAAKP
-369 QKNEKF
+369 KNEKF
-375 VAAMDKDDNPNIGPD
+375 VEAMNQDDHPNVGPD
-390 GKAEE
+390 GKPIESA
-395 TVEKSGANE
+395 EKSQANE

-412 TGYDFNK
+412 TGYDFTK

>member
-28 QMDLQNL
+28 QMDLQTL
-35 HAETPESGAIK
+35 HAETPESGERK
-46 RDEVMESL
+46 RAEVMESL
-54 CAAYGFDSRAQNKP
+54 CAAYGFDSKAQNKP
-68 FAFQNGVAVI
+68 FAFQNGVAII
-78 PVHGSLINRF
+78 PIHGSLINRF

-131 FELADEAFALRGT
+131 FELADESFALRGT

-204 AGDHKVDGHPYAELP
+204 AGEHKVDGHPYAELP
-219 DDVRADMQKSVDA
+219 EDVRADMQKSVDA

-240 VARNRNMSV
+240 VARNRNLSV
-249 EAVKATQARCYSADD
+249 EAVKDTQARCYSADD

-274 ASPLEAIRAFLGGP
+274 ASPIEAIRAFLGGP
-288 SETSKDDESTGES
+288 SEASNDETTGDS

-328 EAMAN
+328 EAMAT

-343 EDAAALLA
+343 DDAAALLA
-351 VAPVAQA
+351 VAPVAHV
-358 EAPEK
+358 EVVEK
-363 KEEAAD
+363 TEEAAKP
-369 QKNEKF
+369 KNEKF
-375 VAAMDKDDNPNIGPD
+375 VEAMNQDDHPNVGPD
-390 GKAEE
+390 GKPTESAEK
-395 TVEKSGANE
+395 TQANE

-412 TGYDFNK
+412 TGYDFTK

>member
-1 MSVTVSQQALLR
+1 MSVTVSQQAMLR

-28 QMDLQNL
+28 QMDLQTL
-35 HAETPESGAIK
+35 HAETPESGERK
-46 RDEVMESL
+46 RAEVMESL
-54 CAAYGFDSRAQNKP
+54 CAAYGFDSKAQNKP
-68 FAFQNGVAVI
+68 FAFQDGVAII
-78 PVHGSLINRF
+78 PIHGSLINRF

-131 FELADEAFALRGT
+131 FELADESFALRGT

-204 AGDHKVDGHPYAELP
+204 AGEHKVDGHPYAELP
-219 DDVRADMQKSVDA
+219 EDVRADMQKSVDA

-240 VARNRNMSV
+240 VARNRNLSV
-249 EAVKATQARCYSADD
+249 EAVKDTQARCYSADD

-274 ASPLEAIRAFLGGP
+274 ASPIEAIRAFLGGP
-288 SETSKDDESTGES
+288 SEASNDETTGDS

-328 EAMAN
+328 EAMAT
-333 HLALNTDMSV
+333 HLALNTEMSV
-343 EDAAALLA
+343 DDAAALLA
-351 VAPVAQA
+351 VAPVAHV
-358 EAPEK
+358 EVVEK
-363 KEEAAD
+363 TEEAAKP
-369 QKNEKF
+369 KNEKF
-375 VAAMDKDDNPNIGPD
+375 VEVMNKDDHPNVGPD
-390 GKAEE
+390 GKPIESAEK
-395 TVEKSGANE
+395 TQANE

-412 TGYDFNK
+412 TGYDFTK

>member
-1 MSVTVSQQALLR
+1 MSVTVSQQAMLR

-28 QMDLQNL
+28 QMDLQAL
-35 HAETPESGAIK
+35 HAETPESGERK
-46 RDEVMESL
+46 RAEVMESL
-54 CAAYGFDSRAQNKP
+54 CAAYGFDSKAQNKP
-68 FAFQNGVAVI
+68 FAFQDGVAII
-78 PVHGSLINRF
+78 PIHGSLINRF

-131 FELADEAFALRGT
+131 FELADESFALRGT

-204 AGDHKVDGHPYAELP
+204 AGEHKVDGHPYAELP
-219 DDVRADMQKSVDA
+219 EDVRADMQKSVDA

-240 VARNRNMSV
+240 VARNRNLSV
-249 EAVKATQARCYSADD
+249 EAVKDTQARCYSADD

-274 ASPLEAIRAFLGGP
+274 ASPIEAIRAFLGGP
-288 SETSKDDESTGES
+288 SEASNDETTGDS

-343 EDAAALLA
+343 DDAAALLA
-351 VAPVAQA
+351 VAPVAHV
-358 EAPEK
+358 EVVEK
-363 KEEAAD
+363 TEEAAKP
-369 QKNEKF
+369 KNEKF
-375 VAAMDKDDNPNIGPD
+375 VEAMNQDDHPNVGPD
-390 GKAEE
+390 GKPTESAEK
-395 TVEKSGANE
+395 TQANE

-412 TGYDFNK
+412 TGYDFTK

>member
-1 MSVTVSQQALLR
+1 MSVTVSQQAMLR

-28 QMDLQNL
+28 QMDLQAL
-35 HAETPESGAIK
+35 HAETPESGERK
-46 RDEVMESL
+46 RAEVMESL
-54 CAAYGFDSRAQNKP
+54 CAAYGFDSKAQNKP
-68 FAFQNGVAVI
+68 FAFQDGVAII
-78 PVHGSLINRF
+78 PIHGSLINRF

-131 FELADEAFALRGT
+131 FELADESFALRGT

-204 AGDHKVDGHPYAELP
+204 AGEHKVDGHPYAELP
-219 DDVRADMQKSVDA
+219 EDVRADMQKSVDA

-240 VARNRNMSV
+240 VARNRNLSV
-249 EAVKATQARCYSADD
+249 EAVKDTQARCYSADD

-274 ASPLEAIRAFLGGP
+274 ASPIEAIRAFLGGH
-288 SETSKDDESTGES
+288 SEASNDETTGDS

-328 EAMAN
+328 EAMAT
-333 HLALNTDMSV
+333 HLALNTEMSV
-343 EDAAALLA
+343 DDAAALLA
-351 VAPVAQA
+351 VAPVAHV
-358 EAPEK
+358 EVVEK
-363 KEEAAD
+363 TEEAAKP
-369 QKNEKF
+369 KNEKF
-375 VAAMDKDDNPNIGPD
+375 VKAMNQDDHPNVGPD
-390 GKAEE
+390 GKPIESA
-395 TVEKSGANE
+395 EKSQAAE

-412 TGYDFNK
+412 TGYDFTK

>member
-1 MSVTVSQQALLR
+1 MSVTVSQQAMLR

-28 QMDLQNL
+28 QMDLQTL
-35 HAETPESGAIK
+35 HAETPESGERK
-46 RDEVMESL
+46 RAEVMESL
-54 CAAYGFDSRAQNKP
+54 CAAYGFDSKTQNKP
-68 FAFQNGVAVI
+68 FAFQDGVAII
-78 PVHGSLINRF
+78 PIHGSLINRF

-131 FELADEAFALRGT
+131 FELADESFALRGT

-190 KMLED
+190 KMLEN

-204 AGDHKVDGHPYAELP
+204 AGEHKVDGHPYAELP
-219 DDVRADMQKSVDA
+219 EDVRADMQKSVDA

-240 VARNRNMSV
+240 VARNRNLSV
-249 EAVKATQARCYSADD
+249 EAVKDTQARCYSADD

-288 SETSKDDESTGES
+288 SEASNDETTGDS

-343 EDAAALLA
+343 DDAAALLA
-351 VAPVAQA
+351 VAPVAHV
-358 EAPEK
+358 EVVEK
-363 KEEAAD
+363 TEEAAKP
-369 QKNEKF
+369 KNEKF
-375 VAAMDKDDNPNIGPD
+375 VEAMNQDDHPNVGPD
-390 GKAEE
+390 GKPLESAEK
-395 TVEKSGANE
+395 TQANE

-412 TGYDFNK
+412 TGYDFTK

>member
-1 MSVTVSQQALLR
+1 MSVTVSQQAMLR
-13 MNHAAVMVAV
+13 MNHSAVMVAV
-23 NKSSL
+23 NKTSL
-28 QMDLQNL
+28 QMDLQTL
-35 HAETPESGAIK
+35 HAETPESGERK
-46 RDEVMESL
+46 RAEVMESL
-54 CAAYGFDSRAQNKP
+54 CAAYGFDSKAQNKP
-68 FAFQNGVAVI
+68 FAFQNGVAII
-78 PVHGSLINRF
+78 PIHGSLINRF

-131 FELADEAFALRGT
+131 FELADESFALRGT

-190 KMLED
+190 KMLEN
-195 WGLNITLIH
+195 WGLEITLIH
-204 AGDHKVDGHPYAELP
+204 AGEHKVDGHPYAELP
-219 DDVRADMQKSVDA
+219 EDVRADMQKSVDA
-232 TYNKFVES
+232 TYNTFVES
-240 VARNRNMSV
+240 VARNRNLSV
-249 EAVKATQARCYSADD
+249 EAVKDTQARCYSADD

-288 SETSKDDESTGES
+288 SEASNDETTGDS

-343 EDAAALLA
+343 DDAAALLA
-351 VAPVAQA
+351 VAPVAHV
-358 EAPEK
+358 EVVEK
-363 KEEAAD
+363 TEEAAKP
-369 QKNEKF
+369 KNEKF
-375 VAAMDKDDNPNIGPD
+375 VEAMNQDDHPNVGPD
-390 GKAEE
+390 GKPLESAEK
-395 TVEKSGANE
+395 TQANE

-412 TGYDFNK
+412 TGYDFTK

>member
-1 MSVTVSQQALLR
+1 MSVTVSQQAMLR
-13 MNHAAVMVAV
+13 MNHSAVMVAV
-23 NKSSL
+23 NKTSL
-28 QMDLQNL
+28 QMDLQTL
-35 HAETPESGAIK
+35 HAETPESGERK
-46 RDEVMESL
+46 RAEVMESL
-54 CAAYGFDSRAQNKP
+54 CAAYGFDSKAQNKP

-78 PVHGSLINRF
+78 PIHGSLINRF

-131 FELADEAFALRGT
+131 FELADESFALRGT

-190 KMLED
+190 KMLEN
-195 WGLNITLIH
+195 WGLEITLIH
-204 AGDHKVDGHPYAELP
+204 AGEHKVDGHPYAELP
-219 DDVRADMQKSVDA
+219 EDVRADMQKSVDA

-240 VARNRNMSV
+240 VARNRNLSV
-249 EAVKATQARCYSADD
+249 EAVKDTQARCYSADD

-288 SETSKDDESTGES
+288 SEASNDETTGDS

-343 EDAAALLA
+343 DDAAALLA
-351 VAPVAQA
+351 VAPVAHV
-358 EAPEK
+358 EVVEK
-363 KEEAAD
+363 TEEAAKP
-369 QKNEKF
+369 KNEKF
-375 VAAMDKDDNPNIGPD
+375 VEAMNQDDHPNVGPD
-390 GKAEE
+390 GKPLESAEK
-395 TVEKSGANE
+395 TQANE

-412 TGYDFNK
+412 TGYDFTK

>member
-1 MSVTVSQQALLR
+1 MSVTVSQQAMLR

-23 NKSSL
+23 NKTSL
-28 QMDLQNL
+28 QMDLQTL
-35 HAETPESGAIK
+35 HAETPESGERK
-46 RDEVMESL
+46 RAEVMESL
-54 CAAYGFDSRAQNKP
+54 CAAYCFDSNAQNKP
-68 FAFQNGVAVI
+68 FAFQNGVAII
-78 PVHGSLINRF
+78 PIHGSLINRF

-131 FELADEAFALRGT
+131 FELADESFALRGT

-190 KMLED
+190 KMLEN
-195 WGLNITLIH
+195 WGLEITLIH
-204 AGDHKVDGHPYAELP
+204 AGEHKVDGHPYAELP
-219 DDVRADMQKSVDA
+219 EDVRADMQKSVDA

-240 VARNRNMSV
+240 VARNRNLSV
-249 EAVKATQARCYSADD
+249 EAVKDTQARCYSADD

-288 SETSKDDESTGES
+288 SEASNDETTGDS

-343 EDAAALLA
+343 DDAAALLA
-351 VAPVAQA
+351 VAPVAHV
-358 EAPEK
+358 EVVEK
-363 KEEAAD
+363 TEEAAKP
-369 QKNEKF
+369 KNDKF
-375 VAAMDKDDNPNIGPD
+375 VEAMNQDDHPNVGPD
-390 GKAEE
+390 GKPLESAEK
-395 TVEKSGANE
+395 TQANE

-412 TGYDFNK
+412 TGYDFTK

>member
-1 MSVTVSQQALLR
+1 MSVTVSQQAMLR

-28 QMDLQNL
+28 QMDLQAL
-35 HAETPESGAIK
+35 HAETPESGERK
-46 RDEVMESL
+46 RAEVMESL
-54 CAAYGFDSRAQNKP
+54 CAAYGFDSKAQNKP
-68 FAFQNGVAVI
+68 FAFQDGVAII
-78 PVHGSLINRF
+78 PIHGSLINRF

-126 EAAGC
+126 EAEGC
-131 FELADEAFALRGT
+131 FELADESFALRGT

-204 AGDHKVDGHPYAELP
+204 AGEHKVDGHPYAELP
-219 DDVRADMQKSVDA
+219 EDVRADMQKSVDA

-240 VARNRNMSV
+240 VARNRNLSV
-249 EAVKATQARCYSADD
+249 EAVKDTQARCYSADD

-274 ASPLEAIRAFLGGP
+274 ASPIEAIRAFLGGH
-288 SETSKDDESTGES
+288 SEASNDETTGDS

-328 EAMAN
+328 EAMAT
-333 HLALNTDMSV
+333 HLALNTEMSV
-343 EDAAALLA
+343 DDAAALLA
-351 VAPVAQA
+351 VAPVAHV
-358 EAPEK
+358 EVVEK
-363 KEEAAD
+363 TEEAAKP
-369 QKNEKF
+369 KNEKF
-375 VAAMDKDDNPNIGPD
+375 VKAMNQDDHPNVGPD
-390 GKAEE
+390 GKPIESA
-395 TVEKSGANE
+395 EKSQAAE

-412 TGYDFNK
+412 TGYDFTK